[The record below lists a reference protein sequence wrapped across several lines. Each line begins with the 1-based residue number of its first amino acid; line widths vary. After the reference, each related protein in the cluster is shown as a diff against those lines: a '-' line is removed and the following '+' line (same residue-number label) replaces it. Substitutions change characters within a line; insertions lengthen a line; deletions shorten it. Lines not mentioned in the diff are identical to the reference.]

1 MATVATREART
12 QTPPVVVELVGAPGA
27 GKTTLLPAVM
37 DACRTAGLRP
47 YTVVGA
53 GRAFAART
61 VAGKAA
67 TAVLPGSLRSK
78 ALWAIFLGCRS
89 ISAAAFA
96 ARRPRLARY
105 ILASARGRPAAAD
118 ARERKVLHWYVRLAG
133 SYGFLTSR
141 ALEGE
146 ALVLDEGF
154 LHRTVQLHTSAVE
167 VPSAARVDAY
177 ADLVPRPDLLVH
189 VRAPIDVCERR
200 VRSRGVWGRF
210 DRKDPSDLSRFV
222 ANAHRAT
229 VLIAAAAEAK
239 GWRVV
244 EIDNG
249 ESDPMEAEARL
260 RSRIPAALED
270 HVREWS
276 GR

>member
-1 MATVATREART
+1 MATDATREARPLT
-12 QTPPVVVELVGAPGA
+12 PVVIELVGAPGA
-27 GKTTLLPAVM
+27 GKTTLLPAAM
-37 DACRTAGLRP
+37 EGCRTAGLRP

-61 VAGKAA
+61 LVGRAA
-67 TAVLPGSLRSK
+67 NAVLQGSLRDK

-89 ISAAAFA
+89 LSAAAYA

-105 ILASARGRPAAAD
+105 VLASVRGRPAAAG
-118 ARERKVLHWYVRLAG
+118 ARQRKVLHWYVRLVG

-141 ALEGE
+141 ARAGE

-154 LHRTVQLHTSAVE
+154 IHRAVQLHASEAE
-167 VPSAARVDAY
+167 VPQEARIDEY
-177 ADLVPRPDLLVH
+177 AELVPRPDLLVH

-200 VRSRGVWGRF
+200 VRSRGAWDRF
-210 DRKDPSDLSRFV
+210 RHKDPEDLSRFV

-229 VLIAAAAEAK
+229 VLITAAAEAR

-244 EIDNG
+244 EIDNDG
-249 ESDPMEAEARL
+249 SDPVEAEAAL
-260 RSRIPAALED
+260 GSRIPAALEE
-270 HVREWS
+270 HARKVR

>member
-1 MATVATREART
+1 MATEAMREART
-12 QTPPVVVELVGAPGA
+12 LTPVVVELVGAPGA
-27 GKTTLLPAVM
+27 GKTTLLPATM
-37 DACRTAGLRP
+37 EACRTAGLRP
-47 YTVVGA
+47 YTIVGA

-61 VAGKAA
+61 LVGRAA
-67 TAVLPGSLRSK
+67 NAVLPGSLRDK

-105 ILASARGRPAAAD
+105 VLASVRGRPAAAN
-118 ARERKVLHWYVRLAG
+118 ARERKVLHWYVRLVG

-141 ALEGE
+141 ARGGE

-167 VPSAARVDAY
+167 VPEAARIDAY

-200 VRSRGVWGRF
+200 VRSRGPWVRF
-210 DRKDPSDLSRFV
+210 RGEDPTDLSRFV

-229 VLIAAAAEAK
+229 VLITAAAEAK

-244 EIDNG
+244 EIDND
-249 ESDPMEAEARL
+249 ESDPVEAEAAL
-260 RSRIPAALED
+260 RTRIPAALDEVARTG
-270 HVREWS
+270 H

>member
-1 MATVATREART
+1 MA
-12 QTPPVVVELVGAPGA
+12 
-27 GKTTLLPAVM
+27 
-37 DACRTAGLRP
+37 ACRNAGLRP
-47 YTVVGA
+47 YTIVDA
-53 GRAFAART
+53 GRAFASRT
-61 VAGKAA
+61 LAGRAA
-67 TAVLPGSLRSK
+67 TAALPERLRNK
-78 ALWAIFLGCRS
+78 ALWAIFLGGRS

-96 ARRPRLARY
+96 ARRPGLARY
-105 ILASARGRPAAAD
+105 VLASARGRPAAAN
-118 ARERKVLHWYVRLAG
+118 ARERKVLHWYVRLMG

-141 ALEGE
+141 GRAGD

-167 VPSAARVDAY
+167 VPDVGRIDAY
-177 ADLVPRPDLLVH
+177 ADLIPRPDLLVH

-200 VRSRGVWGRF
+200 VRSRGVWDRF
-210 DRKDPSDLSRFV
+210 HREDPSELSRFV

-244 EIDNG
+244 EIDNDG
-249 ESDPMEAEARL
+249 SDPLEAGGALRAR
-260 RSRIPAALED
+260 IEAALD
-270 HVREWS
+270 QRARERS